1 MHNKT
6 KTKTGVPM
14 CIHTVKDA
22 YYNLL
27 LIVSGDP
34 EDRTLRIV
42 EEDTL
47 VGNVMR
53 ERGRIICEKEMLGIN
68 VK

>member
-1 MHNKT
+1 
-6 KTKTGVPM
+6 M

>member
-1 MHNKT
+1 MSL
-6 KTKTGVPM
+6 

>member
-1 MHNKT
+1 
-6 KTKTGVPM
+6 M
-14 CIHTVKDA
+14 CIHTVKDV
-22 YYNLL
+22 YCYLP

-53 ERGRIICEKEMLGIN
+53 ERGRIICEKELLGIK